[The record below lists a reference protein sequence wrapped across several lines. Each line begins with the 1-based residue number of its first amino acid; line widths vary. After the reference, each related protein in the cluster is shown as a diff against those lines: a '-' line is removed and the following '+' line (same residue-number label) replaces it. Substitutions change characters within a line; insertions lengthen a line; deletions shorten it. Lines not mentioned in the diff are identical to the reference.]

1 MLCVSEALNL
11 KDLLSFPENA
21 FPQKSCFSFYYIFC
35 ESIHCSVMTYSLRPY
50 GL

>member
-11 KDLLSFPENA
+11 KDLLSLPENA
-21 FPQKSCFSFYYIFC
+21 FPQKSFSSFYYIFC
-35 ESIHCSVMTYSLRPY
+35 ESVCCSVMTHSLRPY